1 MLAAETLHEI
11 RTGCH
16 NSEWLANC
24 IAGAA
29 AGRRALESEE
39 LMVDE
44 LQNIA
49 GGAMEKVELMKLI
62 EVIDL
67 EDDTLTFHI
76 SLDDNSGMNFRITS
90 ENVVTREGRRRLLQV
105 GSLSLNSDSAKRFMN
120 ALQKWCRYGWRTLAC
135 RPSSAD

>member
-1 MLAAETLHEI
+1 
-11 RTGCH
+11 
-16 NSEWLANC
+16 
-24 IAGAA
+24 
-29 AGRRALESEE
+29 
-39 LMVDE
+39 MVDE

-105 GSLSLNSDSAKRFMN
+105 GSLSLNSDSAKRFMI